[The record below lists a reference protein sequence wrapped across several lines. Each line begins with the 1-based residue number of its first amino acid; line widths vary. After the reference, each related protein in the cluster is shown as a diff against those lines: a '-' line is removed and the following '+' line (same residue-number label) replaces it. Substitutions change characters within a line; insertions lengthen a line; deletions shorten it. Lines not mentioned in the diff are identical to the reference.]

1 MDKMWAKWT
10 WLLAVGWAQPAW
22 SDVAS
27 SSEGFEQAE
36 HVRLSVE
43 MERMA
48 QRLAWKGVE
57 RKYQELLALGQPLT
71 LSDHMH
77 GAYASRELGDMSAC
91 YLRLKAAAEI
101 EATKEII
108 DWLWDIDNNYGHVV
122 LLTSPPRLAIL
133 EASVI
138 PFDPNQR
145 NAIDSA
151 VKSVREDGEYA
162 GLSPLGAYVFA
173 GQSFKIEPGVTVRI
187 EISPRMRRQ
196 GVVEPV
202 IEYHDA
208 PTIYMG
214 EVDSSSVVDPQSKE

>member
-1 MDKMWAKWT
+1 MNEMWAKWT
-10 WLLAVGWAQPAW
+10 FVWMVGLGRPVWAEEPSA
-22 SDVAS
+22 
-27 SSEGFEQAE
+27 SEGFEQAE

-57 RKYQELLALGQPLT
+57 RKYQELLELGQPLT

-122 LLTSPPRLAIL
+122 LVTSPPRLAVL
-133 EASVI
+133 KAAVI

-145 NAIDSA
+145 NAIESA
-151 VKSVREDGEYA
+151 VQSVREDGDYS
-162 GLSPLGAYVFA
+162 GLLPLGEYVFA
-173 GQSFKIEPGVTVRI
+173 GQGFKIEPGITVRI

-196 GVVEPV
+196 GIVEPV
-202 IEYHDA
+202 IEYHEA

-214 EVDSSSVVDPQSKE
+214 DVEATQNVDANSK

>member
-10 WLLAVGWAQPAW
+10 CILAVAWCRPVWADESPQAE
-22 SDVAS
+22 S
-27 SSEGFEQAE
+27 FEQAE

-43 MERMA
+43 MESMA

-57 RKYQELLALGQPLT
+57 RKYQELLKLGQPLT

-91 YLRLKAAAEI
+91 YFRLKAAAEI

-122 LLTSPPRLAIL
+122 LITSPPRLAVL

-145 NAIDSA
+145 NAMIQQLNRQRMKILRF
-151 VKSVREDGEYA
+151 VTRNTYC
-162 GLSPLGAYVFA
+162 
-173 GQSFKIEPGVTVRI
+173 GQ
-187 EISPRMRRQ
+187 
-196 GVVEPV
+196 
-202 IEYHDA
+202 D
-208 PTIYMG
+208 
-214 EVDSSSVVDPQSKE
+214 